1 MSTDILRR
9 LGLANRGY
17 AAVACLASHL
27 LQRAQNADVKP
38 ATPKIP
44 GELP

>member
-9 LGLANRGY
+9 LDLANRGY
-17 AAVACLASHL
+17 AAVACLATHL

-44 GELP
+44 DGIP